1 MKKFLFAAI
10 ASLCLIASAF
20 SAPKPP
26 VLEPIEFDVIQEQ
39 GEINTYIIDP
49 RVEVVAMICRLAE
62 LPGFTNTY
70 KNRADPVIPQMMTL
84 LEKYKNHKAVKTV
97 KNLQKKGFDAGAM
110 ISLAYH
116 IKPDFSGTIIEFE
129 PFPENLAPQWKK
141 IGTKATYDFVKQIHS
156 FAVDTNF
163 KRLYVLNKTSY
174 LQDVN
179 YQKKFAEDS
188 GIAKWAED
196 FFKND
201 EVESPVLT
209 YSRFTVGY
217 IFYDYIKGSDGKTTC
232 CATLYPGCPPMDFE
246 KCYIGFYAQLY
257 AQKYWDD
264 VKESFIN
271 YYKDYQRK
279 FHPERTEE
287 FINKLEIN
295 YLYLTVLLADYCWL
309 AYIKEIAPED
319 HPSYEELIGMMEKE
333 VGDKNVVEA
342 IELIEEYT
350 SNRDK
355 YPTFDDFSTRIND
368 FIKTLQIKE

>member
-1 MKKFLFAAI
+1 MKKFFYATI
-10 ASLCLIASAF
+10 SSLCLIASAF

-97 KNLQKKGFDAGAM
+97 KSLQKKGFDAGAM
-110 ISLAYH
+110 ISLSYH

-141 IGTKATYDFVKQIHS
+141 LGTKATYDFIKQIHS

-188 GIAKWAED
+188 GIAQWAED

-209 YSRFTVGY
+209 YSRFIVDAMLRTPASSKPIAYWGFSFMISVRLAD
-217 IFYDYIKGSDGKTTC
+217 ICVRAC
-232 CATLYPGCPPMDFE
+232 CTPAASLACF
-246 KCYIGFYAQLY
+246 I
-257 AQKYWDD
+257 
-264 VKESFIN
+264 ESFV
-271 YYKDYQRK
+271 
-279 FHPERTEE
+279 
-287 FINKLEIN
+287 
-295 YLYLTVLLADYCWL
+295 VL
-309 AYIKEIAPED
+309 I
-319 HPSYEELIGMMEKE
+319 M
-333 VGDKNVVEA
+333 V
-342 IELIEEYT
+342 
-350 SNRDK
+350 
-355 YPTFDDFSTRIND
+355 
-368 FIKTLQIKE
+368 